1 MLWDKNKVASGVDLA
16 SPAIEL
22 AKRHRNP
29 KPGMCVG
36 PCFQQAPASQLPFA
50 DQSFDAIM
58 STDVLEH
65 VLEKDVPALIQ
76 EFARVARHELYLKI
90 ATEDEYDKS
99 FLDKIKAQ
107 EGSTFGTA

>member
-1 MLWDKNKVASGVDLA
+1 MKNLRKSRADVNVFKGSHFNYFFKG
-16 SPAIEL
+16 
-22 AKRHRNP
+22 NP

-76 EFARVARHELYLKI
+76 EFARVTRKFY
-90 ATEDEYDKS
+90 S
-99 FLDKIKAQ
+99 VCN
-107 EGSTFGTA
+107 